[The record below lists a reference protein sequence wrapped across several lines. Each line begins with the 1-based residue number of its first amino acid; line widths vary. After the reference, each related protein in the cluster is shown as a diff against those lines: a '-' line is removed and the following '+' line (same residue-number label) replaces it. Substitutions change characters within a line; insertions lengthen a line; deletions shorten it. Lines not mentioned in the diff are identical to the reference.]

1 VLTDGRGERRR
12 AETGW
17 WRKNSG
23 QHLGSARWS
32 FPDAF
37 PATGRGSRGMAR
49 RRISRDGVGL
59 LWKKVGGS
67 ARQRTAAIGEGDS
80 AWPSAAVLCE
90 RDTTAGAGRRRALGH
105 ARPRAL
111 YSRQRWME
119 GKGVRHG
126 RPSMARDA
134 GGLNDN
140 QGEALIGGETDGSY
154 E

>member
-1 VLTDGRGERRR
+1 VGVLTDGRGERRR

-37 PATGRGSRGMAR
+37 PAMGRGSGGTAR
-49 RRISRDGVGL
+49 RRRSRDGVGF

-67 ARQRTAAIGEGDS
+67 ARQRAAAVGEGGS
-80 AWPSAAVLCE
+80 AWPSAAVLRE
-90 RDTTAGAGRRRALGH
+90 RDTTTGAGRRRALGR

-111 YSRQRWME
+111 SFIAGRDGGRGRGCDMAGHQWPAMLAALTTI
-119 GKGVRHG
+119 KGR
-126 RPSMARDA
+126 
-134 GGLNDN
+134 L
-140 QGEALIGGETDGSY
+140 
-154 E
+154 